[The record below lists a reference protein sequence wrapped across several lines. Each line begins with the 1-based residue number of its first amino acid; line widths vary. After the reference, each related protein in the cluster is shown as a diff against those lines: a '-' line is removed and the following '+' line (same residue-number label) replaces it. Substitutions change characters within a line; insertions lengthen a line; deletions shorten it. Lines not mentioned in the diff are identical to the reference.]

1 MIYSSWDI
9 EQNQLNLVLLGH
21 FFPFILLKTT
31 KIKIL
36 KNEKIC
42 WRYHYFTHVN
52 QKSQS
57 YDVWFLRYWVGQ
69 TKFLSFW
76 VIFFPFT
83 SPPLMIPNIKILKKW
98 KKCLDILSFYTCKC
112 TINGDH
118 MMYGSWNIRCD
129 RQKISKFWAIFLPFQ
144 PLDKLEN

>member
-98 KKCLDILSFYTCKC
+98 KKCLYMQVYNKWRSYDVWFLKYKVWQTENFKILGHFFALSAPWQTGKL
-112 TINGDH
+112 
-118 MMYGSWNIRCD
+118 
-129 RQKISKFWAIFLPFQ
+129 KF
-144 PLDKLEN
+144 